1 MTIVF
6 QDKDESPKEQA
17 EEVKENGVPEPQD
30 AKTPE
35 TEAVNGDEK
44 SNETTITEKPVEN
57 GEKIEETPES
67 KKSKEKTKK
76 KKWSF
81 RSISFS
87 RKDKSKPNRE
97 AEKNGEVKEVAEE
110 VSHFK
115 ITFPQHVVRQR
126 ILKINLLARLFVLQ
140 QRSKSFLKTIGKSF

>member
-1 MTIVF
+1 M
-6 QDKDESPKEQA
+6 
-17 EEVKENGVPEPQD
+17 KENGVPEPQD

-44 SNETTITEKPVEN
+44 TNDTTTTEKPVEN

-110 VSHFK
+110 VSYF
-115 ITFPQHVVRQR
+115 
-126 ILKINLLARLFVLQ
+126 ILSVCTTRYNDHECKSLTKTKLYKVL
-140 QRSKSFLKTIGKSF
+140 SM